1 MSQTYH
7 VLVLDGVSQKGVDL
21 LSALPT
27 VKVTV
32 SKSLTESELLEKI
45 VDVDALIVRSQ
56 TKVSKAVIQASNRLK
71 VVGRAGVGVD
81 NVDVPAATA
90 KGIVV
95 MNTPG
100 GNTISTA
107 EHAFSLLLSMSRFI
121 PQAHASI
128 KAGKWDRKSFQGVE
142 INNKTLGI
150 VGMGRIGTEFARRA
164 IAFGMRVV
172 TYDPY
177 LSSGKARSMQVELF
191 DKIDDMLPHCDFI
204 TLHIPMTA
212 ETKGIL
218 NKRSL
223 ALCKKGVRIIN
234 CARGGLVDETDLAEA
249 IKNGH
254 VAGAALD
261 VFEEE
266 PPSPDL
272 ALRSLDSVIM
282 TPHLGAS
289 TAEAQESVGIEVAE
303 AVRDLLET
311 GGIRN
316 AVNMPNV
323 DAKTLE
329 LIGPYLALAEKLGRA
344 LAQAAPSRCEQLTV
358 NYSGKIRELDTT
370 AVSRAALKGFLVQAI
385 GPDVNEVN
393 ALHFAENLGLK
404 FSETKVSDASDYAE
418 MVSVSVLAADKTTY
432 DISGTFFGT
441 TPRIVRL
448 NGQNLEAR
456 PEGVLLAMENT
467 DRPGIVGWV
476 GTLLGKHKVNI
487 ASMSLSRSAPGSKAL
502 SVLNLDSY
510 PSQAVIDEILADSNI
525 TSVKLL
531 KL

>member
-1 MSQTYH
+1 M
-7 VLVLDGVSQKGVDL
+7 LVTDGVSKKGVEL
-21 LSALPT
+21 LAALPG
-27 VKVTV
+27 VKVTE
-32 SKSLTESELLEKI
+32 SKSLTEAELLVQI
-45 VDVDALIVRSQ
+45 MDVDALIVRSQ

-81 NVDVPAATA
+81 NVDVTAATA

-107 EHAFSLLLSMSRFI
+107 EHAFSLLLSMARFI

-142 INNKTLGI
+142 INDKTLGI

-164 IAFGMRVV
+164 MAFGMKVV

-177 LSSGKARSMQVELF
+177 LSAGKARSMQVELF
-191 DKIDDMLPHCDFI
+191 EKLDEMLPLCDFI
-204 TLHIPMTA
+204 TLHIPMTT

-218 NKRSL
+218 NQRSL

-249 IKNGH
+249 IKSGH

-261 VFEEE
+261 VFEVE
-266 PPSPDL
+266 PPPADL
-272 ALRSLDSVIM
+272 ALRQLDSVIM

-303 AVRDLLET
+303 AVRDLLQN
-311 GGIRN
+311 GSIRN

-329 LIGPYLALAEKLGRA
+329 QIGPYLALAEKLGRA
-344 LAQAAPSRCEQLTV
+344 LAQAAPSRCEQFIV

-370 AVSRAALKGFLVQAI
+370 AISRAALKGFLVQAI

-393 ALHFAENLGLK
+393 AVHFAENLGLK
-404 FSETKVSDASDYAE
+404 FTESKVSDATDYAE
-418 MVSVSVLAADKTTY
+418 LVCVKAIAADQSSY
-432 DISGTFFGT
+432 EISGTFFGS

-448 NGQNLEAR
+448 NGHNLEAR
-456 PEGVLLAMENT
+456 PEGVLFVMENT
-467 DRPGIVGWV
+467 DRPGTVGWV

-510 PSQAVIDEILADSNI
+510 PDQAVIDEIMADGSV

-531 KL
+531 RL